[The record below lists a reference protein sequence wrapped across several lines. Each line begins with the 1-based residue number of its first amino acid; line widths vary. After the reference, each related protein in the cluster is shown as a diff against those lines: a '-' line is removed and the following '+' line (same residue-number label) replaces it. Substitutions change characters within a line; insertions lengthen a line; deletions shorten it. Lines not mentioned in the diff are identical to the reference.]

1 MGAPLDNERRT
12 SAFSANQQVKPQGM
26 VLPWLMTMPSPNE
39 AMNIGTRPDEKRTEV
54 VLQKVVSRHS
64 ANAHARWARFRV
76 SSISDEGRGCH
87 RVFVPGSVAQ
97 DDALARRPH

>member
-39 AMNIGTRPDEKRTEV
+39 AMNIGTRPDKKRDTEGR
-54 VLQKVVSRHS
+54 SRATQLMPMS
-64 ANAHARWARFRV
+64 RWARFRV

-97 DDALARRPH
+97 DDALARRQH

>member
-39 AMNIGTRPDEKRTEV
+39 AMNIGTRPDEKRAAES
-54 VLQKVVSRHS
+54 K
-64 ANAHARWARFRV
+64 
-76 SSISDEGRGCH
+76 
-87 RVFVPGSVAQ
+87 GS
-97 DDALARRPH
+97 